1 MNKLLASAAIS
12 EAATGLILLAYPPI
26 VVRLLLGA
34 EIAGV
39 GIVMARIAGISLIA
53 LAIAC
58 WSGNAAHRALYG
70 MLTYSTF
77 AMLYLAYIGVI
88 GPVGILL
95 WPAVVIHAG
104 LSILIFRAWRT
115 KQKLPAART

>member
-1 MNKLLASAAIS
+1 MNKLLATAAIS
-12 EAATGLILLAYPPI
+12 EAATGLILLVYPPI
-26 VVRLLLGA
+26 VVNLLFGV

-58 WSGNAAHRALYG
+58 WPGHAAHRALYG

-77 AMLYLAYIGVI
+77 ALLYLAYVGVV
-88 GPVGILL
+88 GSVGILL
-95 WPAVVIHAG
+95 WPVVAIHAA
-104 LSILIFRAWRT
+104 LSILLVRAWRKEKT
-115 KQKLPAART
+115 PPAAGT